1 MMIELNII
9 SDIVTISKMIDK
21 IEYDQNLEVYEL
33 ITIGNDE
40 ENQKEFLMSEIIQEF
55 QIYKNDVKIYLY
67 DYCETEF
74 EKPFCLIDG
83 EGKHREKGQRIY
95 NTIFNWDDWYSAK

>member
-55 QIYKNDVKIYLY
+55 QIYKNDVKIYFIT
-67 DYCETEF
+67 C
-74 EKPFCLIDG
+74 
-83 EGKHREKGQRIY
+83 IY
-95 NTIFNWDDWYSAK
+95 KLFLMF